1 MTFVLF
7 CNPRYGHAFERAFRA
22 WCARRGERGFFVVRS
37 LRGEFGTGG
46 PVRARLRTALRRAR
60 IAAGDAASR
69 WHGEN
74 LLHVEDVNAPAF
86 RDRLRRAPPP
96 VFGVVAGF
104 NQIFRPGTIGLFERL
119 YNFHPSLL
127 PYYRGPVP
135 SYWCI
140 RNGEERTGITLHKIG
155 AEVDRGRILWQ
166 AALPIATTD
175 PEALDGQLSRLG
187 ADVLPALLDH
197 FADGSAPPSAQVAAD
212 EVYRV
217 KVDYRSFPRPEGH

>member
-1 MTFVLF
+1 VTFVLF
-7 CNPRYGHAFERAFRA
+7 CNPRYGGEFERAFRA
-22 WCARRGERGFFVVRS
+22 WCARRRAARFLVVRS
-37 LRGEFGTGG
+37 LRGEFERGG
-46 PVRARLRTALRRAR
+46 SVRSRLRIALRRAR

-69 WHGEN
+69 WRGGS
-74 LLHVEDVNAPAF
+74 LVHVEDVNAPAF

-140 RNGEERTGITLHKIG
+140 RNGEERTGITLHEVG
-155 AEVDRGRILWQ
+155 AEIDRGRILWQ
-166 AALPIATTD
+166 ATLPITTTD
-175 PEALDGQLSRLG
+175 PEDLDGRLSRLG

-197 FADGSAPPSAQVAAD
+197 LADGSAPPSAHVAAD

-217 KVDYRSFPRPEGH
+217 KADYLSFPRPAGR